1 MVRRDARPGDT
12 LPVEVTS
19 LVGRQTETAEIK
31 GLLMRS
37 RLVTLSGPG
46 GVGKTRLAR
55 HVARMVRSAFADGV
69 WIVPLADLSQPDLIA
84 ATVAAVLGTSRS
96 AGSDAGG
103 DMEGLLAAIGDQ
115 QMLVVLDNCEHLAD
129 AAADLVSALLHGCG
143 SLRVLAT
150 SREALRV
157 EGEALFR
164 VPPLALP
171 VAGVGLSPGTA
182 RSYDGVALFLE
193 RAGALNP
200 DIAAG
205 RYDEH
210 SVVELCRELDGLP
223 LAIELAA
230 AGSRWLSV
238 ESMLA
243 HGGDP
248 LAPAT
253 RVSRS
258 TAVRHRSMRASLD
271 YSRDLC
277 TPEARTLWARLSVF
291 RGGATLA
298 AVQSVC
304 SGPTLTAAEVWTA
317 LCELT
322 DKSLVVPDGSRY
334 TMLETIRLYGAE
346 LLVEAGEVEVVRE
359 AHLRY
364 VLRLAEEL
372 QAGWF
377 GPHQSRLLSRA
388 LADQANVRSALEGA
402 LDGVGTAGTGLR
414 VASSLW
420 MFWIS
425 SGLPG
430 EGRRWLSRLLAASD
444 PTDPERA
451 PALWIHGFLC
461 AVNGDIP
468 AARELLSECAR
479 TAVAVGDPA
488 TAAHARSSLG
498 IAELFGG
505 QLEEAIEHLEAG
517 VAMERASA
525 GGAPYLTD
533 ALINLGL
540 AYCYRGD
547 LDEAHAVLDEASQLC
562 AAHGEGLLQS
572 WALAFLALEAL
583 LRGQA
588 ETAAGLA
595 RESLV
600 RKRAI
605 NNEQGMV
612 WAIEL
617 LAWAAVAC
625 GDAHRAAVLF
635 GVGEA
640 RAEDFGPAFHGFA
653 GMREWHEQYAAQAA
667 EMLGTT
673 AHRTALAYGR
683 RLTLEDAAS
692 VALGEGVAKVG
703 DSGDPVQDL
712 PLTRREQEIAR
723 LVATGRTNREI
734 ADELVIAL
742 RTVDTHVQHILT
754 KLDFTSRSQVA
765 ALIAASQSAE
775 PSTPA

>member
-1 MVRRDARPGDT
+1 MVRRDARPGDS
-12 LPVEVTS
+12 LPAEVTS
-19 LVGRQTETAEIK
+19 LVGRQTETVEIK
-31 GLLMRS
+31 GLLTHS
-37 RLVTLSGPG
+37 RLVTLCGPG

-55 HVARMVRSAFADGV
+55 HVARVVRSAFADGV
-69 WIVPLADLSQPDLIA
+69 CIVPLADLSQPDLIA
-84 ATVAAVLGTSRS
+84 ASVAATLGVTRS
-96 AGSDAGG
+96 SGG
-103 DMEGLLAAIGDQ
+103 DFGGDVQDLLAAIGDR
-115 QMLVVLDNCEHLAD
+115 QMLLVLDNCEHLAD
-129 AAADLVSALLHGCG
+129 ATVDLVSALLHGCG

-171 VAGVGLSPGTA
+171 ASGAGLSPGAA

-205 RYDEH
+205 RYDEQ

-238 ESMLA
+238 ESMLT

-258 TAVRHRSMRASLD
+258 RAVRHRSMRASLD
-271 YSRDLC
+271 YSLDLC
-277 TPEARTLWARLSVF
+277 SPEARTLWARFSVF

-298 AVQSVC
+298 AVQAVC
-304 SGPTLTAAEVWTA
+304 SDAKLSADEVWTA
-317 LCELT
+317 LCELA

-334 TMLETIRLYGAE
+334 TMLETIRLYGAQR
-346 LLVEAGEVEVVRE
+346 LVEAGEVEAVRE

-364 VLRLAEEL
+364 MLRLAEEAR
-372 QAGWF
+372 AGWF
-377 GPHQSRLLSRA
+377 GPHQSQLLSRV

-402 LDGVGTAGTGLR
+402 LSGAGKAGIGLR
-414 VASSLW
+414 IASSLW
-420 MFWIS
+420 MFWIG

-430 EGRRWLSRLLAASD
+430 EGRRWLGRLLAASD
-444 PTDPERA
+444 PSDPERA

-461 AVNGDIP
+461 AVNGDTP
-468 AARELLSECAR
+468 TARDLLAECAR
-479 TAVAVGDPA
+479 TAVAVGDA
-488 TAAHARSSLG
+488 KTAAHARSALG

-505 QLEEAIEHLEAG
+505 RLEEAIDHLE
-517 VAMERASA
+517 VAVEMERASA
-525 GGAPYLTD
+525 GEAPYLTD

-540 AYCYRGD
+540 AYCYRGL
-547 LDEAHAVLDEASQLC
+547 LDEAHAVLTEARQLC

-572 WALAFLALEAL
+572 WALAFLGLEAL

-588 ETAAGLA
+588 ETAAGFA

-617 LAWAAVAC
+617 LAWTAVTC

-653 GMREWHEQYAAQAA
+653 GMHEWHDKYAARAA
-667 EMLGTT
+667 EMLGTS
-673 AHRTALAYGR
+673 AHRSALAHGR
-683 RLTLEDAAS
+683 RLTLDEAAS
-692 VALGEGVAKVG
+692 VALGESVAKVT
-703 DSGDPVQDL
+703 GDPVQEL
-712 PLTRREQEIAR
+712 PLTPREQEIAR
-723 LVATGRTNREI
+723 LVATGKTNREI
-734 ADELVIAL
+734 ADDLVIAL

-765 ALIAASQSAE
+765 ALIATSRSAE
-775 PSTPA
+775 PSTSA